1 MSQIASKTVLV
12 TGTSNG
18 FGADI
23 ATTLA
28 AAGHRV
34 FATMRDM
41 NGRHSAAAEALRAK
55 GIHTLELDVTDNASV
70 ENAFA
75 QLLDATGGTLDVL
88 VNNAG
93 LAAGGISESF
103 TPEQLS
109 AMFDVN
115 VFGVQRVLRAA
126 LPAMHAQKSGLVIN
140 IGSILGRVTI
150 PFFGLYGATKHA
162 VEALTD
168 TYRYELS
175 QLGIDVVLIQPGPY
189 PTALYTSIQQPSDA
203 ARAAAYGDVANL
215 PGGISEFL
223 GGLFASAEAPNPHD
237 IAEEIVTLIDTP
249 AGQRPARVVKGL
261 SFGADGANAA
271 IAPFQNQLIEG
282 LGFAALNHLK
292 TA

>member
-1 MSQIASKTVLV
+1 MSQTVLV

-34 FATMRDM
+34 FATMREM
-41 NGRHSAAAEALRAK
+41 NERHREAASALRAK
-55 GIHTLELDVTDNASV
+55 GIETLELDVTDNASV
-70 ENAFA
+70 DAAFES
-75 QLLDATGGTLDVL
+75 LFEKTGGTLDVL

-93 LAAGGISESF
+93 IAAGGISETF
-103 TPEQLS
+103 TPEQLRD
-109 AMFDVN
+109 MFEVN
-115 VFGVQRVLRAA
+115 VFGIQRVLRAA
-126 LPAMHAQKSGLVIN
+126 LPAMQKKKSGLIIN

-189 PTALYTSIQQPSDA
+189 PTKLYTSIQKPSDTG
-203 ARAAAYGDVANL
+203 RAANYGDLAKL
-215 PGGISEFL
+215 PGGIEQFL
-223 GGLFASAEAPNPHD
+223 HGVFTGADAPDPHD
-237 IAEEIVTLIDTP
+237 VAHEIVTLINTRP
-249 AGQRPARVVKGL
+249 GERPARVVKGL
-261 SFGADGANAA
+261 AFGADSANAA
-271 IAPFQNQLIEG
+271 MAPFQAQLISG
-282 LGFAALNHLK
+282 LGFDQLAKLAA
-292 TA
+292 A

>member
-1 MSQIASKTVLV
+1 MAKTVLI

-34 FATMRDM
+34 FATMREM
-41 NGRHSAAAEALRAK
+41 NGRNREAASTLQAR
-55 GIHTLELDVTDNASV
+55 GIETIELDVTDNASTDA
-70 ENAFA
+70 AFDT
-75 QLLDATGGTLDVL
+75 LLAKTHGELDVI

-93 LAAGGISESF
+93 FAAGGISETF
-103 TPEQLS
+103 TPEQLRD
-109 AMFDVN
+109 MFEVN
-115 VFGVQRVLRAA
+115 VFGIQRVMRAA
-126 LPAMHAQKSGLVIN
+126 LPAMQKKRSGLIIN

-189 PTALYTSIQQPSDA
+189 PTKLYTSIQ
-203 ARAAAYGDVANL
+203 L
-215 PGGISEFL
+215 PGDSSRATNYGEVAELPSGIEQFL
-223 GGLFASAEAPNPHD
+223 HGVFTGADSPDPHD
-237 IAEEIVTLIDTP
+237 VAEEIVTLIATP
-249 AGQRPARVVKGL
+249 AGARPARVVKGL
-261 SFGADGANAA
+261 AFGADGANAA
-271 IAPFQNQLIEG
+271 IAPFQAQLITG
-282 LGFAALNHLK
+282 LGFEQLGKLK
-292 TA
+292 VT

>member
-1 MSQIASKTVLV
+1 MSKTVLI

-28 AAGHRV
+28 TAGHRV
-34 FATMRDM
+34 FATMREM
-41 NGRHSAAAEALRAK
+41 NGRHRAAAEALRAK
-55 GIHTLELDVTDNASV
+55 GIHTLELDVTDNASTDA
-70 ENAFA
+70 AFA
-75 QLLDATGGTLDVL
+75 ELLGLTGGTLDVL

-93 LAAGGISESF
+93 LAAGGISETF
-103 TPEQLS
+103 TPEQLR

-189 PTALYTSIQQPSDA
+189 PTALYTSIQQPSDG
-203 ARAAAYGDVANL
+203 ARAAAYGDVAHL
-215 PGGISEFL
+215 PDGIGAFL
-223 GGLFASAEAPNPHD
+223 QGVFSSADAPDPRD
-237 IAEEIVTLIDTP
+237 IAREIVTLIDTP

-261 SFGADGANAA
+261 GFGADGVNAA
-271 IAPFQNQLIEG
+271 VAPFQDQLISG
-282 LGFAALNHLK
+282 LGFEALNQLK
-292 TA
+292 TI

>member
-1 MSQIASKTVLV
+1 MSKTILV

-23 ATTLA
+23 ATTLVNE
-28 AAGHRV
+28 GHRV
-34 FATMRDM
+34 FATMREMD
-41 NGRHSAAAEALRAK
+41 GRHSAAAQALRAK
-55 GIHTLELDVTDNASV
+55 GIQTLELDVTDNASV
-70 ENAFA
+70 EAAFA
-75 QLLDATGGTLDVL
+75 HLFEATGGKLDVL

-93 LAAGGISESF
+93 LAAGGISETF
-103 TPEQLS
+103 TPEQLRD
-109 AMFDVN
+109 MFEVN

-126 LPAMHAQKSGLVIN
+126 LPAMHAQKDGLVIN

-189 PTALYTSIQQPSDA
+189 PTALYTSIQQPSDG

-215 PGGISEFL
+215 PGGIGEFL
-223 GGLFASAEAPNPHD
+223 QGVFSGADAPNPHD
-237 IAEEIVTLIDTP
+237 IAEEIVSLIATP

-261 SFGADGANAA
+261 AFGADGANAA
-271 IAPFQNQLIEG
+271 IAPFQEQLVDG
-282 LGFAALNHLK
+282 LGFGALK
-292 TA
+292 TLKTF

>member
-1 MSQIASKTVLV
+1 MSKTVLV

-34 FATMRDM
+34 FATMREM
-41 NGRHSAAAEALRAK
+41 HGRHRDAASALRSK
-55 GIHTLELDVTDNASV
+55 GIETLELDVTDDGSV
-70 ENAFA
+70 DAAFEA
-75 QLLDATGGTLDVL
+75 LFDKTGGTLDVL

-93 LAAGGISESF
+93 LAAGGISETF
-103 TPEQLS
+103 TPDQLRD
-109 AMFDVN
+109 MFEVN
-115 VFGVQRVLRAA
+115 VFGIQRVLRAA
-126 LPAMHAQKSGLVIN
+126 LPAMQQRKSGLVVN

-189 PTALYTSIQQPSDA
+189 PTKLYTSIQQPSDA
-203 ARAAAYGDVANL
+203 SRAANYGDLAAL
-215 PGGISEFL
+215 PAGIEQFL
-223 GGLFASAEAPNPHD
+223 HGVFTGADAPNPHD
-237 IAEEIVTLIDTP
+237 VAQEIVTLIETP
-249 AGQRPARVVKGL
+249 AGERPARVVKGL
-261 SFGADGANAA
+261 PFGADGANAA
-271 IAPFQNQLIEG
+271 IEPFQAQLITG
-282 LGFAALNHLK
+282 LGFDQLATLK